1 VQSRPLHLRP
11 WEAPPCI
18 TSAVLACRACHDP
31 DDKSCGRMPDEKEIA
46 LLNRM
51 RAAGLSIYEPDP
63 LGALAAI
70 EQAERAAG

>member
-1 VQSRPLHLRP
+1 MH
-11 WEAPPCI
+11 
-18 TSAVLACRACHDP
+18 TSAVLAFRASHDP

-51 RAAGLSIYEPDP
+51 RAAGLSIYAPDP

>member
-1 VQSRPLHLRP
+1 VHHER
-11 WEAPPCI
+11 
-18 TSAVLACRACHDP
+18 AVLACRACHDP

-51 RAAGLSIYEPDP
+51 RATGLLSTSLIRSV

>member
-1 VQSRPLHLRP
+1 
-11 WEAPPCI
+11 
-18 TSAVLACRACHDP
+18 
-31 DDKSCGRMPDEKEIA
+31 MPDEKEIA

>member
-1 VQSRPLHLRP
+1 
-11 WEAPPCI
+11 
-18 TSAVLACRACHDP
+18 
-31 DDKSCGRMPDEKEIA
+31 MPDEKEIA

-51 RAAGLSIYEPDP
+51 RAAGLLSTSLIRSV